1 MHSQSSNKAGAPS
14 FAFFPAKGGKPQSS
28 CEPAASVCRTA
39 GARRRPQVLIKFL
52 MAKTTS
58 MRLVFLLLAATFSIH
73 ISAQTEALTVYRGA
87 TLIDGLDNVPQP
99 NMSILVRGE
108 RIDTIA
114 PTAQLVPPANA
125 KVVDVTGLYVL
136 PGLINTHIHIATNST
151 RAEALAL
158 MRRDLFSGITA
169 ERDMAGDTRQ
179 LAELAR
185 VSLLNEVPGPDI
197 VYAALMAGPSF
208 FKDPRTHAAARGAV
222 AGEVPW
228 MKSVT
233 PQTDLHLAIAE
244 AKGTGAT
251 AIKIYADLPADLVA
265 AITKEAHSQGM
276 LVWAH
281 ATVFPATATEVV
293 DAGVDSVSHATMLAI
308 ARPTNTYAESHV
320 QQTQL
325 YTDGFGP
332 QFSHLL
338 DEMKAHHTILDATLL
353 VFKESDE
360 AHAKHPETPFVKT
373 FPIGE
378 QATRAAY
385 QAGIP
390 ISTGTD
396 GDDEDNHE
404 WSPLREELIL
414 LQDGAGMKPADVIRS
429 ATSIGARTLGQEK
442 EMGVIEQGKLAN
454 LVFVSKNPL
463 DGVQAFSSVVLTVKR
478 GHEYWRKDFQP
489 GETQNQ
495 PRN

>member
-1 MHSQSSNKAGAPS
+1 MRSSTVRA
-14 FAFFPAKGGKPQSS
+14 FALLAVIAF
-28 CEPAASVCRTA
+28 AAS
-39 GARRRPQVLIKFL
+39 
-52 MAKTTS
+52 
-58 MRLVFLLLAATFSIH
+58 LLAQPDTP
-73 ISAQTEALTVYRGA
+73 TLYRNA
-87 TLIDGLDNVPQP
+87 TLIDGQSNAPQP

-114 PTAQLVPPANA
+114 PSAQLVPPPNT

-136 PGLINTHIHIATNST
+136 PGLINTHIHIATDST
-151 RAEALAL
+151 RAQALAL
-158 MRRDLFSGITA
+158 MRRDLYSGITA

-197 VYAALMAGPSF
+197 YYAALMAGPSF

-228 MKSVT
+228 MRAVT
-233 PQTDLHLAIAE
+233 HQTDLHLAVAQ

-265 AITKEAHSQGM
+265 AITKEAHNQGM

-281 ATVFPATATEVV
+281 ATVYPATATEVV
-293 DAGVDSVSHATMLAI
+293 DAGIDSVSHAPMLAI
-308 ARPTNTYAESHV
+308 AHPTNTYAESHI
-320 QQTQL
+320 QPAQL
-325 YTDGFGP
+325 YADGFGP
-332 QFSHLL
+332 VFNHLL

-360 AHAKHPETPFVKT
+360 AHAKHPEKPFVKVL
-373 FPIGE
+373 PIGE
-378 QATRAAY
+378 QATHAAY
-385 QAGIP
+385 LAGIP

-404 WSPLREELIL
+404 WSPLRDELML
-414 LQDGAGMKPADVIRS
+414 LQDGVGMKPADVIRS
-429 ATSIGARTLGQEK
+429 VTAVSARTLGQEK
-442 EMGVIEQGKLAN
+442 EMGTLEPGKLAN
-454 LVFVSKNPL
+454 LVFVAKNPL
-463 DGVQAFSSVVLTVKR
+463 DSVQAFSTAVLTVKR
-478 GHEYWRKDFQP
+478 GHEFWRKDFRSAPQ
-489 GETQNQ
+489 GATNL
-495 PRN
+495 

>member
-1 MHSQSSNKAGAPS
+1 MDKNMSTGMLRQMRS
-14 FAFFPAKGGKPQSS
+14 FACIFA
-28 CEPAASVCRTA
+28 
-39 GARRRPQVLIKFL
+39 
-52 MAKTTS
+52 
-58 MRLVFLLLAATFSIH
+58 LLAATAYPASL
-73 ISAQTEALTVYRGA
+73 SAQPDTLTVYRNA
-87 TLIDGLDNVPQP
+87 TLIDGLSNIPQP

-108 RIDTIA
+108 RIETIA
-114 PTAQLVPPANA
+114 PSAQFAPPAGA
-125 KVVDVTGLYVL
+125 KIVDVTGLCVL
-136 PGLINTHIHIATNST
+136 PGLINTHIHIATDST

-197 VYAALMAGPSF
+197 IYAALMAGPSF
-208 FKDPRTHAAARGAV
+208 FKDPRTHASARGGV

-228 MKSVT
+228 MKAIT
-233 PQTDLHLAIAE
+233 PQTDLHLAVAQ

-251 AIKIYADLPADLVA
+251 AIKIYADLPAGLVA
-265 AITKEAHSQGM
+265 AITNEAHNQGL

-281 ATVFPATATEVV
+281 ATVYPATATEVV
-293 DAGVDSVSHATMLAI
+293 DAGVDSVSHAPMLAI
-308 ARPTNTYAESHV
+308 SHPTNTYADAHLHPAAE
-320 QQTQL
+320 QL

-332 QFSHLL
+332 QFTHLL

-353 VFKESDE
+353 VFKESDD
-360 AHAKHPETPFVKT
+360 AHAKHPDTPYVKT
-373 FPIGE
+373 LPIGE

-404 WSPLREELIL
+404 WSPLRDELLL

-429 ATSIGARTLGQEK
+429 ATAISARTLGQEK
-442 EMGVIEQGKLAN
+442 EMGTIEQGKLAN
-454 LVFVSKNPL
+454 LVFVAKNPL
-463 DGVQAFSSVVLTVKR
+463 DSVQAFSTVVLTVKR
-478 GHEYWRKDFQP
+478 GHEFWRKEYPVSDPPKQ
-489 GETQNQ
+489 
-495 PRN
+495 